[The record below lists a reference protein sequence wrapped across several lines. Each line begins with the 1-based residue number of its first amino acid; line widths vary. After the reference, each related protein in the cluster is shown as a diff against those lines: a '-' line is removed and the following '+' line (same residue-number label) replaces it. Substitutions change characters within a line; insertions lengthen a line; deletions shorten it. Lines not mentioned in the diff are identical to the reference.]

1 MAILDADKEGFLRDR
16 RSMTQTAGR
25 AARNVNGRVIMYA
38 KKITRSMQLT
48 IDETNRRRL
57 KQMNYNAEHGI
68 TPTQVKKNS
77 APSQLGQLGKERAE
91 ALQVEP
97 RHGLSSVAYAAAH
110 TNSPSRVAESPAKY
124 GAARNA
130 SQEKAAEKAD
140 ILTAEARAAR
150 IETLRMAMKRAAE
163 QLDFVTAA
171 QLRDEMLALEAQS

>member
-1 MAILDADKEGFLRDR
+1 
-16 RSMTQTAGR
+16 
-25 AARNVNGRVIMYA
+25 VNGRVIMYA

-48 IDETNRRRL
+48 IAETNRRRL

-91 ALQVEP
+91 AQQVEP
-97 RHGLSSVAYAAAH
+97 RHGLSSVTYAAAH
-110 TNSPSRVAESPAKY
+110 ANSPSRVAESPATY

-130 SQEKAAEKAD
+130 SQEKAAEKAET
-140 ILTAEARAAR
+140 LTAEARAAR
-150 IETLRMAMKRAAE
+150 IETLRTAMKRAAE

>member
-1 MAILDADKEGFLRDR
+1 
-16 RSMTQTAGR
+16 
-25 AARNVNGRVIMYA
+25 
-38 KKITRSMQLT
+38 MQLT

-91 ALQVEP
+91 AQQIDP
-97 RHGLSSVAYAAAH
+97 RRGQGNATYTATTGKSSLRA
-110 TNSPSRVAESPAKY
+110 AESAATY
-124 GAARNA
+124 GSARTTSAENA
-130 SQEKAAEKAD
+130 TAD
-140 ILTAEARAAR
+140 AGKMTAEERAAR
-150 IETLRMAMKRAAE
+150 IETLRNAMKRAAE